1 MKKVSK
7 FRTWLRSFYA
17 SDEELAAYELSEQA
31 EIRGSTLIDEI
42 ERGETI
48 QVTGVVKTATI
59 RPVNQVPAYEVEISD
74 GSGSLIIIWQG
85 RKHVAGIEPGTRL
98 EVEGRITFLSGK
110 PCLHNPVY
118 KILSNEVG

>member
-1 MKKVSK
+1 MKKQSK
-7 FRTWLRSFYA
+7 FQTWLKSFYA
-17 SDEELAAYELSEQA
+17 SDDELAAYELSEQSA
-31 EIRGSTLIDEI
+31 TRGSTLIDEI

-48 QVTGVVKTATI
+48 QVTGIVKTATI
-59 RPVNQVPAYEVEISD
+59 KPNSQVPAYEVEISD

-85 RKHVAGIEPGTRL
+85 RKHVAGIEPGTRI

-118 KILSNEVG
+118 KILSSEVG

>member
-1 MKKVSK
+1 MKKQSK
-7 FRTWLRSFYA
+7 FQTWLKSFYA
-17 SDEELAAYELSEQA
+17 SDEELAAYELYEHSA
-31 EIRGSTLIDEI
+31 NSGSTLIEEI

-48 QVTGVVKTATI
+48 QVTGVVKTVTI
-59 RPVNQVPAYEVEISD
+59 RPINQVPAYEVEIFD

-85 RKHVAGIEPGTRL
+85 RKHVVGIEPGTRI

-118 KILSNEVG
+118 KILSNEVD

>member
-7 FRTWLRSFYA
+7 FRSWLRSFYA

-31 EIRGSTLIDEI
+31 EIRGSTLIEEI
-42 ERGETI
+42 DRGKPI
-48 QVTGVVKTATI
+48 QVTGVVKSATV
-59 RPVNQVPAYEVEISD
+59 RPNTQVPTYEVEVFD
-74 GSGSLIIIWQG
+74 GSGSLTVIWQG
-85 RKHVAGIEPGTRL
+85 RKHVTGVEPGTRI

-118 KILSNEVG
+118 RILSKEAS

>member
-7 FRTWLRSFYA
+7 LRTWLRSFYA

-31 EIRGSTLIDEI
+31 ENRGSTLIEEI

-48 QVTGVVKTATI
+48 QVTGIVKTATI
-59 RPVNQVPAYEVEISD
+59 KPNTQLPAYEVEISD

-118 KILSNEVG
+118 KILSNEVD

>member
-7 FRTWLRSFYA
+7 FRSWLRSFYA

-31 EIRGSTLIDEI
+31 EIRGSTLIEEI
-42 ERGETI
+42 DRGKPI
-48 QVTGVVKTATI
+48 QVTGVVKSATV
-59 RPVNQVPAYEVEISD
+59 RPNTQVPTYEVEVFD
-74 GSGSLIIIWQG
+74 GSGSLTVIWQG
-85 RKHVAGIEPGTRL
+85 RKHVTGVEPGTRI

-118 KILSNEVG
+118 KILSKEAS

>member
-7 FRTWLRSFYA
+7 FKSWLRSFYA

-31 EIRGSTLIDEI
+31 EIRGSTLIEEI
-42 ERGETI
+42 DRGKPI
-48 QVTGVVKTATI
+48 QVTGVVKSATV
-59 RPVNQVPAYEVEISD
+59 RPNTQVPTYEVEVFD
-74 GSGSLIIIWQG
+74 GSGSLTVIWQG
-85 RKHVAGIEPGTRL
+85 RKHVTGVEPGTRI

-118 KILSNEVG
+118 KILSSEER

>member
-7 FRTWLRSFYA
+7 FRSWLRSFYA

-31 EIRGSTLIDEI
+31 EIRGSTLIEELD
-42 ERGETI
+42 RGETI
-48 QVTGVVKTATI
+48 QVTGVVKSATV
-59 RPVNQVPAYEVEISD
+59 RPNTQVPTYEVEVFD
-74 GSGSLIIIWQG
+74 GSGTLSVIWQG
-85 RKHVAGIEPGTRL
+85 RKHVTGIEPGTRI

-118 KILSNEVG
+118 KILSKEAS

>member
-7 FRTWLRSFYA
+7 FRSWLRSFYA

-31 EIRGSTLIDEI
+31 EIRGSTLIEEI
-42 ERGETI
+42 DRGKPI
-48 QVTGVVKTATI
+48 QVTGVVKSATV
-59 RPVNQVPAYEVEISD
+59 RPNTQVPTYEVEVFD
-74 GSGSLIIIWQG
+74 GSGSLTVIWQG
-85 RKHVAGIEPGTRL
+85 RKHVTGVEPGTRI

-118 KILSNEVG
+118 KILSNEAS